1 MAVLHLWQVWC
12 SAGVIFCVIEMFTPT
27 MFFLNLG
34 FACFV
39 AAVAAAMGLAA
50 IYQVITFAVFS
61 VIFLIWLR
69 PLLIKKRKSDNPE
82 TVEMYIGKTA
92 NVIETVDANNGR
104 IAVFGE
110 EWQAKSLNGEVI
122 EKGQQVKIIKNDS
135 IVMFVVPVE

>member
-12 SAGVIFCVIEMFTPT
+12 SAGVIFCVIEMFTPA

-61 VIFLIWLR
+61 AIFLIWLR
-69 PLLIKKRKSDNPE
+69 PLLIKKENRTILKQWKCIS
-82 TVEMYIGKTA
+82 
-92 NVIETVDANNGR
+92 
-104 IAVFGE
+104 
-110 EWQAKSLNGEVI
+110 AK
-122 EKGQQVKIIKNDS
+122 QQTL
-135 IVMFVVPVE
+135 